1 MSNSIL
7 LPKVAL
13 PGTPILF
20 HFLPLII
27 LTARTSGVSR
37 RYTIERHLAKT
48 SRKRIKS
55 ISLYSLLKSV
65 MTAVKTAQGLQ
76 DDFKCAKI
84 RLNIQTHKRLL
95 PVHNAVTCS
104 PTLCLVT
111 HLKAHMS
118 HHRARNTPQATCLVE
133 KRFKWARND
142 SKMLFSASKKKKT
155 SFHRIKWFFFLTLE
169 YEVTKRCM
177 FNCRFLNNFRL
188 NHFYSQFL
196 FNSFHLWS
204 FSKVL
209 KNK

>member
-1 MSNSIL
+1 MRICAFVCAVTGAWPPVHKQDKALSCSSPCISSPRLKSESIHSISVSNSIL

-111 HLKAHMS
+111 HLKAHVS

-133 KRFKWARND
+133 KGLNERGMTAKC
-142 SKMLFSASKKKKT
+142 SSVHPTKKK
-155 SFHRIKWFFFLTLE
+155 
-169 YEVTKRCM
+169 
-177 FNCRFLNNFRL
+177 N
-188 NHFYSQFL
+188 
-196 FNSFHLWS
+196 
-204 FSKVL
+204 
-209 KNK
+209 